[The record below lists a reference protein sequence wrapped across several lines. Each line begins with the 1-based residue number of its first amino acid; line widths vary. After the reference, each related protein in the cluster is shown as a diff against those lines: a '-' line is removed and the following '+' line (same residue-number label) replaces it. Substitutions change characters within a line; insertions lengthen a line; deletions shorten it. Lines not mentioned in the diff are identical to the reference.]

1 MQHAL
6 LKYIY
11 RNNMKLQHT
20 DAFTTIP
27 CISVN
32 FTPWFILFSSAEC
45 ETVKSCVCFL
55 YQPCHFF
62 FLPLCFSCALSL
74 ALFFFFSSLFSAAH
88 HLWPSLAISY
98 LLPPLRKW
106 HSSVK
111 RNLDCPCAVWV
122 CMSRACCCTLYRFW
136 RSCPII
142 CINWL

>member
-62 FLPLCFSCALSL
+62 LSSSLFLLRTLSCS
-74 ALFFFFSSLFSAAH
+74 FFFFLFIFCCS
-88 HLWPSLAISY
+88 PSLTFARH
-98 LLPPLRKW
+98 LLPSPTPEEVTLERKKELGL
-106 HSSVK
+106 S
-111 RNLDCPCAVWV
+111 L
-122 CMSRACCCTLYRFW
+122 CCL
-136 RSCPII
+136 SMHE
-142 CINWL
+142 